1 MGDDCCKSV
10 KVFAPATVAN
20 VVCGFDVLGFA
31 VNEPGDEII
40 ARFTDKQG
48 VVIKAI
54 HGDDGKLPMDP
65 EKNTVSAAIISYLKK
80 IGESGRGVE
89 IELFKKMP
97 VGSGLGSSAAST
109 VAGLFAINT
118 LFNQRLTAQELLPL
132 AIEGEFLACGQGHAD
147 NVAPGLLGGF
157 VLIRSY
163 DPLDVIR
170 LHTPPELI
178 CSLVHPHIEVQTRD
192 ARRIIKKQVPLKDAV
207 TQWGNIAGFVSG
219 LYQENYDLISRSMQ
233 DVIIEP
239 VRSILIPDFYALKQ
253 KALEAGAL
261 GFGISGSGPAVF
273 ALSRDESVARK
284 IAEAVQLHL
293 QQLGIDSDIYI
304 SHVNPKGPYVL
315 DTDC

>member
-1 MGDDCCKSV
+1 MNDGCKTV

-31 VNEPGDEII
+31 VNEPGDEVIV
-40 ARFTDKQG
+40 RFTEKKG

-54 HGDDGKLPMDP
+54 HGDGGKLPLDP
-65 EKNTVSAAIISYLKK
+65 GKNTVSAAIISYLERT
-80 IGESGRGVE
+80 GDAGRGVE

-109 VAGLFAINT
+109 VAGLFAINI
-118 LFNQRLTAQELLPL
+118 LCDHRLAAAELLPL
-132 AIEGEFLACGQGHAD
+132 AIEGELLACGQGHAD
-147 NVAPGLLGGF
+147 NVAPALLGGF

-163 DPLDVIR
+163 QPLDVIR
-170 LHTPPELI
+170 LHTPGDLV
-178 CSLVHPHIEVQTRD
+178 CSLIHPHIEVQTRD

-219 LYQENYDLISRSMQ
+219 LYQEDYDLISRSME

-239 VRSILIPDFYALKQ
+239 VRSILIPDFYLLKE
-253 KALEAGAL
+253 KALHLGAL

-273 ALSRDESVARK
+273 ALNKDAETAEKVAFE
-284 IAEAVQLHL
+284 IQDHL
-293 QQLGIDSDIYI
+293 EKQGIGSDIYI
-304 SHVNPKGPYVL
+304 SPVNPKGPYVMA
-315 DTDC
+315 